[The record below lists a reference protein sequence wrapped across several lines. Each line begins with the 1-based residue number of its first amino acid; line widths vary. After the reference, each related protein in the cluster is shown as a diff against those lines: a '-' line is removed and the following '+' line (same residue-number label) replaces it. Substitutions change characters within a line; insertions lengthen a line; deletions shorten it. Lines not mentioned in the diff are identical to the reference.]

1 MSSNTEKPLR
11 RERMAAAA
19 ATTTKFKLYILT
31 RRRDK
36 QVQKKTQKLLNYA
49 PSNKIFTT
57 TPSSSAPLSFFFC
70 RTKSKPTFNLETIDY
85 QQFLLIYFFFF
96 LFPLSVSFILLI
108 TIPKSLLK
116 FIIPI
121 RQTTERHP
129 IVDR

>member
-11 RERMAAAA
+11 RERMAATAA
-19 ATTTKFKLYILT
+19 ATTKFELYILT
-31 RRRDK
+31 RKRDK

-85 QQFLLIYFFFF
+85 QQFLLIYFFFSF
-96 LFPLSVSFILLI
+96 SFIRFIYFAYNNSKVLI
-108 TIPKSLLK
+108 KIYYPN
-116 FIIPI
+116 
-121 RQTTERHP
+121 QTN
-129 IVDR
+129 DRKTPNS

>member
-19 ATTTKFKLYILT
+19 ATTTKFELYILT
-31 RRRDK
+31 RKRDK
-36 QVQKKTQKLLNYA
+36 QVQKKPQKLLNYA

-85 QQFLLIYFFFF
+85 QQFLLIYFFFSF
-96 LFPLSVSFILLI
+96 SFIR
-108 TIPKSLLK
+108 
-116 FIIPI
+116 FIYFAYNNSKVFIKIYYPN
-121 RQTTERHP
+121 QTN
-129 IVDR
+129 DRKTPNS

>member
-19 ATTTKFKLYILT
+19 ATTTTKFELYILT
-31 RRRDK
+31 RKRDK
-36 QVQKKTQKLLNYA
+36 QVQKKPQKLLNYA

-85 QQFLLIYFFFF
+85 QQFLLIYFFF

-108 TIPKSLLK
+108 TIPKSSLK

>member
-11 RERMAAAA
+11 RERMAATAA
-19 ATTTKFKLYILT
+19 ATTKFELYILT
-31 RRRDK
+31 RKRDK

-57 TPSSSAPLSFFFC
+57 PPSSSAPLSFFFC

-96 LFPLSVSFILLI
+96 SFSFIR
-108 TIPKSLLK
+108 
-116 FIIPI
+116 FIYFAYNNSKVFIKIYYPN
-121 RQTTERHP
+121 QTN
-129 IVDR
+129 DRKTPNS

>member
-11 RERMAAAA
+11 RERMAATAA
-19 ATTTKFKLYILT
+19 ATTKFELYILT
-31 RRRDK
+31 RKRDK

-85 QQFLLIYFFFF
+85 QQFLLIYFFF
-96 LFPLSVSFILLI
+96 SFSFMRFIYLAYNNSKVLI
-108 TIPKSLLK
+108 KIYYPN
-116 FIIPI
+116 
-121 RQTTERHP
+121 QTN
-129 IVDR
+129 DRKTPNS

>member
-19 ATTTKFKLYILT
+19 ATTTKFELYILT
-31 RRRDK
+31 RKRDK
-36 QVQKKTQKLLNYA
+36 QVQKKPQKLLNYA

-85 QQFLLIYFFFF
+85 QQFLPIYFFFSF
-96 LFPLSVSFILLI
+96 SFIR
-108 TIPKSLLK
+108 
-116 FIIPI
+116 FIYFAYNNSKVFIKIYYPN
-121 RQTTERHP
+121 QTN
-129 IVDR
+129 DRKTPNS

>member
-36 QVQKKTQKLLNYA
+36 QVQKKPQKLLNYA

-57 TPSSSAPLSFFFC
+57 TPSSSAPLSLFFC

-96 LFPLSVSFILLI
+96 FFLYPFHLFCL
-108 TIPKSLLK
+108 
-116 FIIPI
+116 
-121 RQTTERHP
+121 
-129 IVDR
+129 

>member
-85 QQFLLIYFFFF
+85 QQFLLIYFFFSF
-96 LFPLSVSFILLI
+96 SFIRFIYLAYNNSKVLI
-108 TIPKSLLK
+108 KIYYPN
-116 FIIPI
+116 
-121 RQTTERHP
+121 QTN
-129 IVDR
+129 DRKTPNS

>member
-11 RERMAAAA
+11 RERMAATAA
-19 ATTTKFKLYILT
+19 ATTKFELYILT
-31 RRRDK
+31 RKRDK

-85 QQFLLIYFFFF
+85 QQFLLIYFFFSF
-96 LFPLSVSFILLI
+96 SFIRFIYLAYNNSKVLI
-108 TIPKSLLK
+108 KIYYPN
-116 FIIPI
+116 
-121 RQTTERHP
+121 QTN
-129 IVDR
+129 DRKTPNS

>member
-11 RERMAAAA
+11 RERMAATAA
-19 ATTTKFKLYILT
+19 ATTKFELYILT

-85 QQFLLIYFFFF
+85 QQFLLIYFFFSF
-96 LFPLSVSFILLI
+96 SFIRFIYLAYNNSKVLI
-108 TIPKSLLK
+108 KIYYPN
-116 FIIPI
+116 
-121 RQTTERHP
+121 QTN
-129 IVDR
+129 DRKTPNS

>member
-19 ATTTKFKLYILT
+19 ATTTKFELYILT
-31 RRRDK
+31 RKRDK

-85 QQFLLIYFFFF
+85 QQFLLIYFFFSF
-96 LFPLSVSFILLI
+96 SLSVSFILLI

>member
-19 ATTTKFKLYILT
+19 AATTKFELYILT

-85 QQFLLIYFFFF
+85 QQFLLIYFFFSF
-96 LFPLSVSFILLI
+96 SFIR
-108 TIPKSLLK
+108 
-116 FIIPI
+116 FIYLAYNNSKVFIKIYYPN
-121 RQTTERHP
+121 QTN
-129 IVDR
+129 DRKTPNS

>member
-19 ATTTKFKLYILT
+19 AATTKFELYILT
-31 RRRDK
+31 RKRDK

-85 QQFLLIYFFFF
+85 QQFLLIYFFFSF
-96 LFPLSVSFILLI
+96 SFIRFIYLAYNNSKVLI
-108 TIPKSLLK
+108 KIYYPN
-116 FIIPI
+116 
-121 RQTTERHP
+121 QTN
-129 IVDR
+129 DRKTPNS

>member
-11 RERMAAAA
+11 RERMAATA

-31 RRRDK
+31 RKRDK

-85 QQFLLIYFFFF
+85 QQFLLIYFFFSF
-96 LFPLSVSFILLI
+96 SFIRFIYLAYNNSKVLI
-108 TIPKSLLK
+108 KIYYPN
-116 FIIPI
+116 
-121 RQTTERHP
+121 QTN
-129 IVDR
+129 DRKTPNS

>member
-11 RERMAAAA
+11 RERMAATA

-31 RRRDK
+31 RKRDK

-85 QQFLLIYFFFF
+85 QQFLLIYFFFSF
-96 LFPLSVSFILLI
+96 SFIR
-108 TIPKSLLK
+108 
-116 FIIPI
+116 FIYFAYNNSKVFIKIYYPN
-121 RQTTERHP
+121 QTN
-129 IVDR
+129 DRKTPNS